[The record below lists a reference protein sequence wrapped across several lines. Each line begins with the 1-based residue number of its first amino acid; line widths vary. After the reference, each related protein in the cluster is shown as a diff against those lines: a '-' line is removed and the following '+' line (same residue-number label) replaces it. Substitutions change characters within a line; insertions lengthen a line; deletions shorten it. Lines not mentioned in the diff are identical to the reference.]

1 MKISFR
7 DGFLL
12 GAASAREFDSCIK
25 KKSLQAAL
33 SLYFFVKFYS
43 YFCCMCCMFVL

>member
-1 MKISFR
+1 MPRQISKT
-7 DGFLL
+7 
-12 GAASAREFDSCIK
+12 REFDSCIK

-43 YFCCMCCMFVL
+43 YLCCMCCMFVL